1 VIVLFQKL
9 LYNSV
14 LPTVRE
20 LTESPD
26 HLVIILPTLLALISN
41 ATDDEYRSLLLPEL
55 RKVLAMTRPVQVT
68 FQHRVTY
75 QTRFITPAFNF
86 IAAEAFFVLMWWPY
100 SYDVYFRY
108 NRHEGAGISKVT
120 VSIAQCSI
128 HISL

>member
-1 VIVLFQKL
+1 MILRFQKL

-86 IAAEAFFVLMWWPY
+86 IAAEQSRL
-100 SYDVYFRY
+100 R
-108 NRHEGAGISKVT
+108 R
-120 VSIAQCSI
+120 
-128 HISL
+128 SLFLCGGRIRAMCIFDITDTKEQAYQK